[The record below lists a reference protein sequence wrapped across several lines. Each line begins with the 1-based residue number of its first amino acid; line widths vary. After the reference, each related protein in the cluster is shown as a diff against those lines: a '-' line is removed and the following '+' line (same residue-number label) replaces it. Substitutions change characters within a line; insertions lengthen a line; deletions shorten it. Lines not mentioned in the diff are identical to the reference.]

1 MGDDGYSNAATAG
14 VSSGHLESELENAC
28 REIAL
33 VEVKIHELL
42 EAKSSL
48 VARRDQLSVEIQAR
62 KKRRKYI
69 GVSVC

>member
-1 MGDDGYSNAATAG
+1 MDMGEENGSNITAG
-14 VSSGHLESELENAC
+14 VSSGNLESELENAC

-42 EAKSSL
+42 ETKSSL

-62 KKRRKYI
+62 KKRR
-69 GVSVC
+69 